1 MGKTGTDKAA
11 AVITLRE
18 ASNNSQKQG
27 FLTVMVKKAPH
38 GLVVK
43 RVRKESK
50 RVQIGRAPLSRKLC
64 QRQSQERQK
73 LK

>member
-43 RVRKESK
+43 RLEK
-50 RVQIGRAPLSRKLC
+50 
-64 QRQSQERQK
+64 SQKGFKSGELPSLENYVNDK
-73 LK
+73 AKKGKN